1 MRSVPDQIPPRV
13 TFRIGD
19 VLPADS
25 VVARFLTGVALSTN
39 DLLRVQSYV
48 VVEQDVAKQLFLLR
62 QNASYVWETAIF
74 VRDSRRLAAVDAF
87 VAGLPESAR
96 DHLAR
101 AMHGVLAPDQSEFG
115 RELAFIRNHAF
126 HYPEL
131 GAETDRLR
139 RTLDQ
144 VADTEGVISGEI
156 VEEFRFDFADEV
168 AGRLLTRAGRLEGAL
183 DELAELVAE
192 FPIRTEA
199 FRMFADEAF
208 AAYLGAPE
216 RRRHLH

>member
-1 MRSVPDQIPPRV
+1 MPDQGPPRV

-19 VLPADS
+19 VLPADD

-39 DLLRVQSYV
+39 DLIRVQSYV
-48 VVEQDVAKQLFLLR
+48 VVEQDVAKQLFLFR

-87 VAGLPESAR
+87 VTGLPETAR
-96 DHLAR
+96 GHLAR
-101 AMHGVLAPDQSEFG
+101 AMDGVLAPDQTDFG
-115 RELAFIRNHAF
+115 RDLAFIRNHAF

-131 GAETDRLR
+131 QAGTDDLQRA
-139 RTLDQ
+139 LDQ
-144 VADTEGVISGEI
+144 VADTEGAISGRV
-156 VEEFRFDFADEV
+156 VEEFRFDFADDV
-168 AGRLLTRAGRLEGAL
+168 AVRLLSRDAGFVVE
-183 DELAELVAE
+183 ELADVVAE

-216 RRRHLH
+216 RRRHLR